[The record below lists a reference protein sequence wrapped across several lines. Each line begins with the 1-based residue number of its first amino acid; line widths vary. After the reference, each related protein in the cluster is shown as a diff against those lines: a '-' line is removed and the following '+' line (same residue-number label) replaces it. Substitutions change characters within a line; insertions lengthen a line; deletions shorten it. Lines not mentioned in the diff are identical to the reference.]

1 VAVGGEQ
8 ASPHFG
14 VLGRRCL
21 PPPCS
26 LRSPIGDALP
36 A

>member
-1 VAVGGEQ
+1 VAAGGEQ

-14 VLGRRCL
+14 ELGRRCL

-26 LRSPIGDALP
+26 RWSPIGDASP